1 MVQKNI
7 HPKNKPIE
15 KGLYAWNTLHAG
27 SFLLYTESL
36 KDCHR
41 FLFLPGPTEY
51 YLTNEDFDSCLKN
64 KALELVEPLPDEI
77 YQETIQISLACPSQ
91 KGKLNINEIS
101 KN

>member
-1 MVQKNI
+1 MSKQKTT
-7 HPKNKPIE
+7 PIP
-15 KGLYAWNTLHAG
+15 KGLYAWNSLHAG

-51 YLTNEDFDSCLKN
+51 YLTKEDFDRCIKN
-64 KALELVEPLPDEI
+64 NTLEFVEPLPDEI
-77 YQETIQISLACPSQ
+77 YQETIDISLACPSPNA
-91 KGKLNINEIS
+91 KLSCNEIS